1 MGKESK
7 RYGIRER
14 QVKIFQLSELKPS
27 PDFHCETIDFTL
39 LQVHLSPWI
48 TKTFSTIFSPNK
60 LFKEFVRL
68 LDI

>member
-27 PDFHCETIDFTL
+27 HDFHCETIDFIL
-39 LQVHLSPWI
+39 LQVHSSP
-48 TKTFSTIFSPNK
+48 
-60 LFKEFVRL
+60 
-68 LDI
+68 

>member
-27 PDFHCETIDFTL
+27 HDFHCETIDFTL
-39 LQVHLSPWI
+39 LQVHSSP
-48 TKTFSTIFSPNK
+48 
-60 LFKEFVRL
+60 
-68 LDI
+68 

>member
-14 QVKIFQLSELKPS
+14 QVKIFQFSELKPS
-27 PDFHCETIDFTL
+27 ADFHCETIDFTL
-39 LQVHLSPWI
+39 LQVHSSPWI

-60 LFKEFVRL
+60 LYKEFVRL

>member
-39 LQVHLSPWI
+39 LQVHSSPWI
-48 TKTFSTIFSPNK
+48 TNTFSTIFSPNK

>member
-39 LQVHLSPWI
+39 LQVHSSPWI
-48 TKTFSTIFSPNK
+48 TNTFSTIFFPNK
-60 LFKEFVRL
+60 LFKEFARL

>member
-7 RYGIRER
+7 LYGIRER
-14 QVKIFQLSELKPS
+14 QVKIFQFSELKPS
-27 PDFHCETIDFTL
+27 ADFHCETIDFTL
-39 LQVHLSPWI
+39 LQVHSSPWI
-48 TKTFSTIFSPNK
+48 TNTFSTIFSPNK